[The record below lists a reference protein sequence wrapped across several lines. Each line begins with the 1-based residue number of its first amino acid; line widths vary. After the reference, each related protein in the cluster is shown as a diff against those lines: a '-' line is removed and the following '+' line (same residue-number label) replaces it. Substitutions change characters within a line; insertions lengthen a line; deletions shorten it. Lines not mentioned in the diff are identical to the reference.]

1 MVYAYQKKGTFHK
14 NGWNLSLWDNLI
26 EIVREE
32 YFFCITWDRGELQYN
47 MWFRYGE
54 FNYFEIYN
62 IETDRV
68 KYCSDKNNFAVA
80 RNQIFGHRSQR
91 NVVNTT
97 ENRYFSV

>member
-68 KYCSDKNNFAVA
+68 KYCSDKNLMKEMNELKEEWDAW
-80 RNQIFGHRSQR
+80 RKL
-91 NVVNTT
+91 
-97 ENRYFSV
+97 

>member
-1 MVYAYQKKGTFHK
+1 MVYAYQKNERFHK

-32 YFFCITWDRGELQYN
+32 YFFCITWDKGELQYN

-62 IETDRV
+62 TETDRV
-68 KYCSDKNNFAVA
+68 EYCSDKNLMKEMNKLK
-80 RNQIFGHRSQR
+80 
-91 NVVNTT
+91 
-97 ENRYFSV
+97 EEWDEWKKL